1 MADFLSEWQL
11 WIKAGHVIAVMAW
24 LAGMLYLPRLFVYHA
39 DAKAGSELS
48 ETLKIMERRLL
59 RAIINPAMAIS
70 MILGIFM
77 LLTPGLIDFSQLWI
91 WIKIFCAFIGLGGMH
106 GLLSRWGKDFEADR
120 NTRPASFYRKMN
132 EIPTVLMIVIVI
144 MVIVRP
150 F

>member
-1 MADFLSEWQL
+1 MADFLSEWYQ

-24 LAGMLYLPRLFVYHA
+24 MAGMLYLPRLFVYHA
-39 DAKAGSELS
+39 AAEAGSELS

-70 MILGIFM
+70 MIFGILM
-77 LLTPGLIDFSQLWI
+77 LLTPGLIDFGEFWI
-91 WIKIFCAFIGLGGMH
+91 WIKLFCAFIGLGGMH
-106 GLLSRWGKDFEADR
+106 GFLSRWRKDFVADR
-120 NTRPASFYRKMN
+120 NSRPASFYRKMN
-132 EIPTVLMIVIVI
+132 EIPTALMVIIVI